1 MQFQHGTVPQQP
13 LLRLSKRPRAGIVRC
28 HVRCHVRCRQH
39 RTCALISCSLCC
51 CRRGIQTPNSPQPQ
65 ASTISRHKIRIR
77 TGSSIYAQY
86 FQYTKLSRRPRRS
99 ARASFKLTG
108 SKHTKGKGRPRPFLR
123 RPGGWRPRNAVTPSW
138 TPCCAAAGRLTR
150 AKTRARLLAF
160 TRCSCRTG

>member
-51 CRRGIQTPNSPQPQ
+51 CRRGIPTPNSPQPQ

-86 FQYTKLSRRPRRS
+86 FQFTKLSRRPRRS

-108 SKHTKGKGRPRPFLR
+108 SKHTKGKAANTATASRFYCNISRLTRPRWR
-123 RPGGWRPRNAVTPSW
+123 WRPRKQRGDAVMDAPVHLCCCW
-138 TPCCAAAGRLTR
+138 TAD
-150 AKTRARLLAF
+150 AR
-160 TRCSCRTG
+160 